1 MAYKKGQDRR
11 QRVLFPDCIDEY
23 VEADAPVRLFDAFV
37 DNLKMNELGFV
48 RSTPAETGTPGYDPR
63 DLLKLYIYGYFYQ
76 VRSSRKLA
84 RECKCNVEVM
94 WLLNKL
100 TPDFRTISDFRK
112 DNKKAITKVF
122 KEFNKFCMGLKLF
135 SKSYISIDGS
145 KFKAVNAKDNN
156 LTLSKLDDRIKRL
169 DEHISIYMEELEAY
183 DHEEGR
189 KLSKDELQRK
199 LDVCKERKERYEGYR
214 DTLEK
219 SGESQISLTDPDSRL
234 MKANEGFC
242 VGYNVQTAVDAESH
256 MIAGFLVTNSP
267 TDHGQLTS
275 VASEVKADYGV
286 DVLESTADKGYECPE
301 DHADALANGIV
312 PNVIQRDGS
321 CTEQVQF
328 LRGGHTQFNVQAV
341 PVHRVLHL
349 RDVVFQLDDL
359 VALFAVLFHR
369 CAFQRVVL
377 VQHSRRCRRVSD
389 AIAGIG
395 DEVRLHLHR
404 THMGDDDTGGHDG
417 VQRVLPLSKVRV
429 LGLRLNVHALALA
442 LLPQRK
448 RAGKGHVDVGV
459 EAQRVPHRQAAALE
473 HPLHHPLQIQQGDVG
488 GLILFLKRDS
498 DCNQSR
504 DLLTDDWHRSHGRRG
519 CRAGWS
525 GRQGP
530 CCTPAPDIRGSHRSP
545 CGSTGSPRPA
555 QWDAGSRTW
564 GQCPDPQ
571 TPASRY
577 RT

>member
-37 DNLKMNELGFV
+37 DNLKMDELGFV

-189 KLSKDELQRK
+189 RLSKDELQRK
-199 LDVCKERKERYEGYR
+199 LGVCKERKERYEGYR

-256 MIAGFLVTNSP
+256 MIAGFQVTNSP

-312 PNVIQRDGS
+312 PNVIQRDGC
-321 CTEQVQF
+321 CTEQIQF
-328 LRGGHTQFNVQAV
+328 DYNEATITDEQKSSTNPEDLKACLEAAVIPEAYKDFLTDAQIVEVKEYTSDVAESAVLKMTPEQMRAKALEGYFVRDAERNLVYCPQGEILRQKSIKRNGMIRYCNKLACKKCKCKCTIQKFKEADFNKDTLIKATEAKRKQLKEENKDKPKPPRMKVV
-341 PVHRVLHL
+341 KKVVRYVLHL
-349 RDVVFQLDDL
+349 DQNKMDNRK
-359 VALFAVLFHR
+359 
-369 CAFQRVVL
+369 C
-377 VQHSRRCRRVSD
+377 
-389 AIAGIG
+389 
-395 DEVRLHLHR
+395 
-404 THMGDDDTGGHDG
+404 
-417 VQRVLPLSKVRV
+417 LSEHPF
-429 LGLRLNVHALALA
+429 GTM
-442 LLPQRK
+442 K
-448 RAGKGHVDVGV
+448 RALGQYYFLLKGKLKVTAEMGLFCLSYNLRRAISLKGV
-459 EAQRVPHRQAAALE
+459 PAL
-473 HPLHHPLQIQQGDVG
+473 I
-488 GLILFLKRDS
+488 
-498 DCNQSR
+498 
-504 DLLTDDWHRSHGRRG
+504 
-519 CRAGWS
+519 
-525 GRQGP
+525 
-530 CCTPAPDIRGSHRSP
+530 
-545 CGSTGSPRPA
+545 
-555 QWDAGSRTW
+555 
-564 GQCPDPQ
+564 
-571 TPASRY
+571 ASLG
-577 RT
+577 

>member
-11 QRVLFPDCIDEY
+11 QRVLSPDCIDEY
-23 VEADAPVRLFDAFV
+23 VESDAPVRLFDAFV
-37 DNLKMNELGFV
+37 DSLKMDELEFI

-112 DNKKAITKVF
+112 DNKKAITKVY

-156 LTLSKLDDRIKRL
+156 LTLNKLDDRIKRL
-169 DEHISIYMEELEAY
+169 DEHISIYMEELDAY

-242 VGYNVQTAVDAESH
+242 VGYNVQTAVDAGSH
-256 MIAGFLVTNSP
+256 MIAGFQVTDSP
-267 TDHGQLTS
+267 TDHGLITS
-275 VASEVKADYGV
+275 VASEVKADYGIE
-286 DVLESTADKGYECPE
+286 VLVTTADKGYECPE
-301 DHADALANGIV
+301 DHADALANGII
-312 PNVIQRDGS
+312 PNVIQRDGG

-328 LRGGHTQFNVQAV
+328 NYNEATITDAQKASTKPEDMKACLEAGVIPDTYKDILTDVHIAEIKEYSSDVADSAVLQMTPEQMRAKALEGYFVRDAERNLAYCPQGEILRQKSTKRNGMIRYCNKLACKKCKCKCTVQKFKEADFGKDTLIRTTKAKRKQLKDENDDKPKPPRTKV
-341 PVHRVLHL
+341 IKKVVCYILHL
-349 RDVVFQLDDL
+349 DQNKMDNRK
-359 VALFAVLFHR
+359 
-369 CAFQRVVL
+369 C
-377 VQHSRRCRRVSD
+377 
-389 AIAGIG
+389 
-395 DEVRLHLHR
+395 
-404 THMGDDDTGGHDG
+404 
-417 VQRVLPLSKVRV
+417 LSEHPF
-429 LGLRLNVHALALA
+429 GTM
-442 LLPQRK
+442 K
-448 RAGKGHVDVGV
+448 RALGQYYFLLKGKLKVMAEMGLFCLSYNLRRAISLKGV
-459 EAQRVPHRQAAALE
+459 PAL
-473 HPLHHPLQIQQGDVG
+473 IAS
-488 GLILFLKRDS
+488 LI
-498 DCNQSR
+498 
-504 DLLTDDWHRSHGRRG
+504 
-519 CRAGWS
+519 
-525 GRQGP
+525 
-530 CCTPAPDIRGSHRSP
+530 
-545 CGSTGSPRPA
+545 
-555 QWDAGSRTW
+555 
-564 GQCPDPQ
+564 
-571 TPASRY
+571 
-577 RT
+577 